1 MPDLI
6 YTRRRDAQ
14 PLSFDEVAQ
23 LAPAAFNAMP
33 HPETSDRYRPVSTL
47 DAMDVLADH
56 GFRPMQAAQ
65 KKTRKASA
73 SRYAEHLIAFAQD
86 RAGDGE
92 TRPEIILY
100 NSHDASSSLKLFGGA
115 FRFICSNDI
124 VAGDGFEAKARH
136 VGSSVEGV
144 DAMLRDIVKGLP
156 DMLDRIGHL
165 QRTEIDHEQA
175 LEFAYNAAAL
185 RWEMMPSQEEIALS
199 DERLRGSYA
208 ERKTIRDLVRAYRRE
223 DAEPNAWAVFNR
235 VQEGLIRGRSAGQVP
250 INVASF
256 TDKSPHGS
264 RRKARPVGSV
274 SESVRIN
281 RSLWDMAGD
290 LIDA

>member
-6 YTRRRDAQ
+6 YTRRPDDA
-14 PLSFDEVAQ
+14 PLSLADVER
-23 LAPAAFNAMP
+23 LAPAAFNDNP
-33 HPETSDRYRPVSTL
+33 HPETSARYRPVSTL
-47 DAMDVLADH
+47 DAMQVLADH
-56 GFRPMQAAQ
+56 GYHPVQAAQ
-65 KKTRKASA
+65 KRTRKASA
-73 SRYAEHLIAFAQD
+73 SPYAEHLIAFAKD
-86 RAGDGE
+86 HAADGE
-92 TRPEIILY
+92 TRPEIVLY
-100 NSHDASSSLKLFGGA
+100 NSHDATSSLKLFAGA
-115 FRFICSNDI
+115 FRFICSNGL

-144 DAMLRDIVKGLP
+144 EDMLRDIVRGLP

-165 QRTEIDHEQA
+165 QRAEVDHEQA
-175 LEFAYNAAAL
+175 LEFALNAASL

-199 DERLRGSYA
+199 DEPLRGSYA
-208 ERKTIRDLVRAYRRE
+208 DRKTIRDLARAYRRE

-235 VQEGLIRGRSAGQVP
+235 VQESLIRGGAA
-250 INVASF
+250 VASY
-256 TDKSPHGS
+256 TDRSPHGT

>member
-1 MPDLI
+1 MADLI
-6 YTRRRDAQ
+6 YTRRPDART
-14 PLSFDEVAQ
+14 LTFDEVAQ
-23 LAPAAFNAMP
+23 LAPAAFNSAA

-47 DAMDVLADH
+47 DAIDVLADH
-56 GFRPMQAAQ
+56 GFRPVQAAQ

-73 SRYAEHLIAFAQD
+73 SRYAEHLIAFAKD
-86 RAGDGE
+86 HAGDGE
-92 TRPEIILY
+92 TRPEIVLY
-100 NSHDASSSLKLFGGA
+100 NSHNASSSLKLFGGA
-115 FRFICSNDI
+115 FRFICSNGI
-124 VAGDGFEAKARH
+124 VAGDGYEAKARH

-165 QRTEIDHEQA
+165 QRAEIDHEQA
-175 LEFAYNAAAL
+175 LEFALNAASL
-185 RWEMMPSQEEIALS
+185 RWEMMPTQEEIATA
-199 DERLRGSYA
+199 EAPLRGSYT
-208 ERKTIRDLVRAYRRE
+208 ERKTVRDLLRAYRRE
-223 DAEPNAWAVFNR
+223 DAQPTAWHTFNR
-235 VQEGLIRGRSAGQVP
+235 VQEGLIRGGV
-250 INVASF
+250 NVASF
-256 TDKSPHGS
+256 TEKSPHGS